1 MEAGGERMYKKMY
14 LRLFNAVTDV
24 LAHIDEHNYGIAKEM
39 LIEAQQACEEI
50 YMEESQEEE

>member
-1 MEAGGERMYKKMY
+1 MHKKMY

-24 LAHIDEHNYGIAKEM
+24 LAHIDEHNFGIAKEM
-39 LIEAQQACEEI
+39 LIEAQRACEDI

>member
-1 MEAGGERMYKKMY
+1 MYKKMY

-39 LIEAQQACEEI
+39 LIEAKQACEEI